1 MRFGA
6 GFDVLGFG
14 GWVVFL
20 GFGVGFDTLFW
31 VCGVGGFLIGCGAC
45 FVLGF
50 GFLGQFGFVVLMQY
64 RFLRWCV
71 YLGD

>member
-6 GFDVLGFG
+6 GFDVLGVWV
-14 GWVVFL
+14 WVVFL
-20 GFGVGFDTLFW
+20 GFVVGFDTLFW

-50 GFLGQFGFVVLMQY
+50 GFLGQFGFVGLM
-64 RFLRWCV
+64 
-71 YLGD
+71 